1 MVLMIA
7 AASRELKDFEDFFF
21 VLDRVVL
28 EAEVKSA
35 LRVRQRGE
43 GGGRC
48 KGMMR
53 GEEQT
58 VRGN

>member
-28 EAEVKSA
+28 EAQVKSA
-35 LRVRQRGE
+35 LRVGNEAR
-43 GGGRC
+43 
-48 KGMMR
+48 
-53 GEEQT
+53 EEAA
-58 VRGN
+58 VRE